1 MDYQT
6 GRGSIIDVLGRHQR
20 ILKISAGK
28 SEFWAKIITMVDK
41 REPSIGAP
49 MVPQWGQARQA
60 WLRRMGW
67 AWSFN
72 TPCERE
78 ACSEANVCM
87 RFLRNIKR
95 WSCIDNLKFSALSKD
110 AEVYC
115 VYEDLKDAVE
125 SFSSSDTQ

>member
-1 MDYQT
+1 MGKSMDSCSTAVALEVYDKLANVMDYQT

-28 SEFWAKIITMVDK
+28 NEFWAKIITMVDK

-49 MVPQWGQARQA
+49 MVPQWGQAHQA

-67 AWSFN
+67 AWSFK

-78 ACSEANVCM
+78 ACSEANV
-87 RFLRNIKR
+87 
-95 WSCIDNLKFSALSKD
+95 
-110 AEVYC
+110 
-115 VYEDLKDAVE
+115 
-125 SFSSSDTQ
+125 